1 MVERSCGG
9 EVMWCRG
16 HVVGR
21 SCGGEVMWCRG
32 QQRPAFCLLQV
43 LLHGGQVDR
52 RRPGTVPD
60 GSVRQERHGHARDA
74 ARARLLPRA
83 ESPGQGRV
91 GRDPAAE
98 RQSRY
103 VVYQS
108 TGTSGW

>member
-1 MVERSCGG
+1 MERSGGG
-9 EVMWCRG
+9 EVRW
-16 HVVGR
+16 
-21 SCGGEVMWCRG
+21 WRG
-32 QQRPAFCLLQV
+32 QQGPVFRLLQV
-43 LLHGGQVDR
+43 LLHGGQVDW

-60 GSVRQERHGHARDA
+60 GSVRQERHGHARDV

-91 GRDPAAE
+91 GRDPAAK

-103 VVYQS
+103 VAYQS